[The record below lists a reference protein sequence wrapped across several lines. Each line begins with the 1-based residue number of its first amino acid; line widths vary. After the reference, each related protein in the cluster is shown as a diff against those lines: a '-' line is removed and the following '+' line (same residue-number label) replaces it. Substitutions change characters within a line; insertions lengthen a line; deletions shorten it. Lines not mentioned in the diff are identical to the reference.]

1 MAATPLMMPLVW
13 GVESMKLRPEVNSLA
28 RWREEIPSY
37 GNPQFMALAEKTLYA
52 GLRRVGFP
60 DE

>member
-1 MAATPLMMPLVW
+1 
-13 GVESMKLRPEVNSLA
+13 MKLRPEVNSLA
-28 RWREEIPSY
+28 RWRAEIPSY